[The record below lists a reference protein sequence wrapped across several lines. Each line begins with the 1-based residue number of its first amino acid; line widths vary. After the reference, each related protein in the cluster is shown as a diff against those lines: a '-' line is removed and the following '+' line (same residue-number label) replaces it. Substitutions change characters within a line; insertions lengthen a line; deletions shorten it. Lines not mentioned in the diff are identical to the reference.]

1 MTYRRAV
8 ALVLAVV
15 AVATWLAITA
25 GRGVAPVER
34 SAPRPVVIS
43 SPLDPAIR
51 SVQGQAGRLRAY
63 LASAPPLAP
72 AARNPFRFRERP
84 EARPQ
89 VHPAPALSTA
99 AASVL
104 AALTARPELVLS
116 GLAEDPSPSG
126 PIRTAIISG
135 LGQLFLVKE
144 GEEFGGRFQVVR
156 IGTNAV
162 QVLDRSDGSTFTLA
176 LR

>member
-15 AVATWLAITA
+15 AVATWLAITT
-25 GRGVAPVER
+25 GRGFAPVER
-34 SAPRPVVIS
+34 SAPRPLVTS

-51 SVQGQAGRLRAY
+51 NVQGQAGRLRAY
-63 LASAPPLAP
+63 LASAPPLAQ

-84 EARPQ
+84 EARP
-89 VHPAPALSTA
+89 APALSTA

-104 AALTARPELVLS
+104 AAVTARPQLVLS

-126 PIRTAIISG
+126 PVRTAIISG

-144 GEEFGGRFQVVR
+144 GEEFGGRFQAVR